1 MCTSAIYITIY
12 IKEDGTNSRQM
23 GPNSRKH
30 VVMVRSI
37 KQKYERTS
45 ENYVNKHLSF
55 LLVLHPDKNQT
66 AL

>member
-1 MCTSAIYITIY
+1 
-12 IKEDGTNSRQM
+12 M

-55 LLVLHPDKNQT
+55 FLVLHPDKKPDGTIIQVRSP
-66 AL
+66 LY